1 MGLRVLLVA
10 SGEPAEPGTLREAA
24 AAAGYVVAVNGG
36 FRQAQEA
43 GLRVDLLL
51 GDLDS
56 LGGVPI
62 PKGVRVLAF
71 PSHKD
76 ATDLELALDHVSA
89 LRPDVVEIFGGL
101 GGRLDHL
108 LANLAIAEKYPF
120 TLVFRG
126 QGVDLHAISQE
137 LDLEGA
143 KVGDTVSLIPLSD
156 VVEGVRTQGLEYPLR
171 GEALF
176 RASSRG
182 VSNRVTSLPAGVS
195 LEKGK
200 LLVVH
205 IPSEGG

>member
-1 MGLRVLLVA
+1 M
-10 SGEPAEPGTLREAA
+10 
-24 AAAGYVVAVNGG
+24 
-36 FRQAQEA
+36 
-43 GLRVDLLL
+43 
-51 GDLDS
+51 
-56 LGGVPI
+56 
-62 PKGVRVLAF
+62 
-71 PSHKD
+71 
-76 ATDLELALDHVSA
+76 
-89 LRPDVVEIFGGL
+89 
-101 GGRLDHL
+101 
-108 LANLAIAEKYPF
+108 
-120 TLVFRG
+120 
-126 QGVDLHAISQE
+126 DLHAVSQE